1 MSKKTFSRKMLMLR
15 TNIIECFAKY
25 KTLVC
30 LVCVAVLFGMIVAV
44 STICNNADGL
54 TINNCLDSKLI
65 ACLCRESQFSSLIFP
80 KVFEFVF
87 VCTILFICCFCKPLR
102 FLLILLF
109 GFLSF
114 KCFFDVAII
123 CLLFGFGGFLFCL
136 LTILIFEFL
145 LYFLLLLFCM
155 LLIDNVECFREKDCF
170 TNAIKLLVVFLIM
183 YVACKLLQILMFS
196 IFSPI
201 FIIIV

>member
-1 MSKKTFSRKMLMLR
+1 MLMLK
-15 TNIIECFAKY
+15 TNIAECFAKH

-30 LVCVAVLFGMIVAV
+30 LVCVSLLFGAIVAV

-54 TINNCLDSKLI
+54 TIYNCLDSKLVS
-65 ACLCRESQFSSLIFP
+65 CLCRESEFVTLIFP
-80 KVFEFVF
+80 KMFEF
-87 VCTILFICCFCKPLR
+87 LFICTIIFLSCFFKPLR
-102 FLLILLF
+102 FLIVLLF

-114 KCFFDVAII
+114 RCFFDVVII

-145 LYFLLLLFCM
+145 LYLLLLFFCM
-155 LLIDNVECFREKDCF
+155 LLIDNLECFRDKSCF
-170 TNAIKLLVVFLIM
+170 ANCLKLLVVFLLLIA
-183 YVACKLLQILMFS
+183 VCKIVQILMFS